1 MSVFAGAA
9 ALVLT
14 GLLSAGTAQAAN
26 EKTLGNLQTAYNG
39 ESNAHARYL
48 AFAKKADQEG
58 YAGAAALFRAAARAE
73 QIHAAN
79 HAVVIKK
86 LGATPQA
93 KVETPAPKSTRENL
107 EAAIKGESYERDE
120 MYPAFLKQAR
130 QDANADAIQTFNY
143 ARNAEIE
150 HAKLYTAAVNDME
163 GMRAARAWFVCPV
176 CGYTTP
182 KVNFERCPSSFT
194 AASRYE
200 KVD

>member
-14 GLLSAGTAQAAN
+14 GILSAGTAQAAN
-26 EKTLGNLQTAYNG
+26 EKTLGNLQAAYNG
-39 ESNAHARYL
+39 ESNAHVRYL

-58 YAGAAALFRAAARAE
+58 YSGAAALFRAAARAE

-93 KVETPAPKSTRENL
+93 KIETAAPKSTRENL

-130 QDANADAIQTFNY
+130 QDANADAIQTLNY

-150 HAKLYTAAVNDME
+150 HAKLYTAALNGIE
-163 GMRAARAWFVCPV
+163 GMRSARSWYVCPV
-176 CGYTTP
+176 CGYTTA
-182 KVNFERCPSSFT
+182 KVDFERCPSSFT
-194 AASRYE
+194 PASRYE
-200 KVD
+200 KVN